1 MKVKS
6 ESEAAHDLTVSE
18 KSGILGDTLIFIL
31 SKPGCRDFPRGP
43 EAKIPCFPQTLA
55 KGPIMLYCIY
65 WVSLWLRR

>member
-6 ESEAAHDLTVSE
+6 ESEVAYELTILE

-43 EAKIPCFPQTLA
+43 EAKIPCSLCR
-55 KGPIMLYCIY
+55 GPRFD
-65 WVSLWLRR
+65 LWSGN